1 MKKLTIPIIMLLP
14 LTKANTQQINGK
26 VVKNLCMPMEYS
38 NVALTNTADSN
49 LITGELTDKE
59 GKLVVND
66 TTYNDTLTVRTAQSC
81 YETAYAEIP
90 LNGRYAYSLRLRLL
104 KI

>member
-1 MKKLTIPIIMLLP
+1 MKKLTIPIIMLLL

-59 GKLVVND
+59 GKFVANY
-66 TTYNDTLTVRTAQSC
+66 TTYNNTLTVRTAPPG

>member
-1 MKKLTIPIIMLLP
+1 MKKLTIPIIMLLL

-38 NVALTNTADSN
+38 NVALTNTAYSN
-49 LITGELTDKE
+49 LITGELTNKE

-66 TTYNDTLTVRTAQSC
+66 TTYNDTLTVRTAPLG
-81 YETAYAEIP
+81 YETAYADIP
-90 LNGRYAYSLRLRLL
+90 QNGRYAYSLRLRLL

>member
-1 MKKLTIPIIMLLP
+1 MKKLTIPIIMLLL

-66 TTYNDTLTVRTAQSC
+66 TTYNDTLTVRTTPPG
-81 YETAYAEIP
+81 YETAYADIP
-90 LNGRYAYSLRLRLL
+90 QNGRYAYSLRLRLL

>member
-1 MKKLTIPIIMLLP
+1 MKKLTIPIIMLLL

-66 TTYNDTLTVRTAQSC
+66 TTYNDTLTVRTAPPG

>member
-1 MKKLTIPIIMLLP
+1 MKKLTIPIIMLLAI
-14 LTKANTQQINGK
+14 TKAYAQQINGK

-59 GKLVVND
+59 GKFVANY
-66 TTYNDTLTVRTAQSC
+66 TTYNKTLTVRTAPPG